1 MLNKTDLLDVAAD
14 MMQSGTS
21 AHETSI
27 TLTYEGS
34 NISFLRGEGVMVNA
48 TQMAKTFGK
57 KPAEWLRLPS
67 TKEFLEKL
75 SEVRKSHITLV
86 ETVKGFFAD
95 GRRQG
100 TWFHEDVAIEFAR
113 WLSPAFAIW
122 TNDQIKILMTTGNVS
137 LDYDFDSADLIM
149 ARALQVAQKTLERH
163 KQALQI
169 LQGENEIQKEEIKV
183 LAPKAEYTDEVLQ
196 STSTFTTTQIA
207 KDFGLSAKTFNKKLK
222 EAGIQFSQS
231 GQWFLYSKYQDKGY
245 TDMRVSKYVNRH
257 TGKVE
262 TQQSMVW
269 TEKGRAFLYELQK
282 GGKI

>member
-1 MLNKTDLLDVAAD
+1 MSNNTNIATIANNSNT
-14 MMQSGTS
+14 QSTS

-34 NISFLRGEGVMVNA
+34 KVTFSKGDDVMVNA

-57 KPAEWLRLPS
+57 RPIDWLRLS
-67 TKEFLEKL
+67 TSKTFLEEL
-75 SEVRKSHITLV
+75 SKVRKSHFEKLV
-86 ETVKGFFAD
+86 KTQAGGANP
-95 GRRQG
+95 G

-137 LDYDFDSADLIM
+137 LDYDFESADLIM